1 MKDLRRI
8 IWLASYPKSGNTWT
22 RVFLANYLANASKP
36 LTLDEMTKYSTGDAI
51 ARLYDNA
58 AGKKVNREN
67 FPLVLS
73 LRDRVLQNIVA
84 SGADAYL
91 VKTHSA
97 RMEYYGVDLIPP
109 RLSRSAIYIMRNPLD
124 MVVSSARHY
133 GVSLERAVEI
143 IGTRNKV
150 LAPSEKVMPVM
161 QGSWSEHVQ
170 SWTSFAGFPVV
181 VLKYEDMLSN
191 PQESFGKMLTHLGIP
206 IDHERLDKAIRFSSF
221 KELKK
226 QEKKTGFSEK
236 PEHAKSFFASGKS
249 DQWKTALSPE
259 LVDRIC
265 NDHGETMKKFGYLE

>member
-8 IWLASYPKSGNTWT
+8 IWLASFPKSGNTWT
-22 RVFLANYLANASKP
+22 RVFLANYLANGAKP
-36 LTLDEMTKYSTGDAI
+36 LTLDEMTKYSTGDSV
-51 ARLYDNA
+51 ARHYDKA
-58 AGKKVNREN
+58 AGQTVDRKN
-67 FPLVLS
+67 FPMILS
-73 LRDRVLQNIVA
+73 LRDRVLNTIIA
-84 SGADAYL
+84 GGADAYL

-97 RMEYYGVDLIPP
+97 RMEYYGIDLIPA
-109 RLSRSAIYIMRNPLD
+109 RFSRSAIYIMRNPLD

-133 GVSLERAVEI
+133 GVTLERAVDI
-143 IGTRNKV
+143 IGTPSKV

-170 SWTSFAGFPVV
+170 SWTSFTGFPVV
-181 VLKYEDMLSN
+181 VLKYEDMLSH

-206 IDHERLDKAIRFSSF
+206 IDQDRLDKAIRFSSF

-249 DQWKTALSPE
+249 DQWKTALSPD

-265 NDHGETMKKFGYLE
+265 SEHGETMKKFGYLE